1 MDAIRRIARAG
12 SALGALVA
20 IGCSDLDSNTGAGG
34 QTTSSGG
41 AGGQATSTTT
51 STEACGAPR
60 PEGHAVPFVDA
71 TEAFGLDFRHHAAD
85 GMCGVLDT
93 VGGPGV
99 CAFDYDGDGDVD
111 LYFADRAPHPN
122 RLYRNDGGRFTDV
135 TEASGAGLVDDT
147 HACLAFDFD
156 GDGDLD
162 LFAGNSGPDR
172 LLRNDGG
179 AFTDVTD
186 AMGLV
191 EEGFSTT
198 ATAGDIDGDGD
209 LDLFVG
215 HLVAPETCPLPY
227 CWPSP
232 GLCEAQA
239 NQLFVN
245 EGGVFVE
252 QSVARGIA
260 EVEPTLAS
268 LFFDVDLDG
277 DLDLFVGNDIGA
289 KFPDRLYRNDGT
301 GHFEESAAALG
312 LAFPGTSTMGV
323 DVGDADG
330 DGTDDVIVSDYAQS
344 PIRLARCPAG
354 GGPCEVV
361 GIDQGSV
368 DSVKWSIALEDFD
381 QDGDL
386 DVFTVA
392 GNTAV
397 PPGYQG
403 DRHQL
408 HWNDGT
414 GVFEKHEA
422 GEGDPL
428 SEPHLGRGAAFADV
442 DGDLDVDVVVANAD
456 RPAQLLLNQAASGY
470 GLIVSLGSLSVGA
483 RVTASGDFGSRAERV
498 LIGGSYAGSSD
509 PRVHFGVAGACRARV
524 TVEWPGGE
532 TVTLDD
538 VSTGQVVRIEG
549 P

>member
-1 MDAIRRIARAG
+1 MPHDRSSSPSPRRIAALL
-12 SALGALVA
+12 ALGLGSGM
-20 IGCSDLDSNTGAGG
+20 IGCGGPVGASG
-34 QTTSSGG
+34 SGG
-41 AGGQATSTTT
+41 AGGGTATCDSP
-51 STEACGAPR
+51 APAGATP
-60 PEGHAVPFVDA
+60 PFVDA
-71 TEAFGLDFRHHAAD
+71 TLAWGLDFRHHAAD

-99 CAFDYDGDGDVD
+99 CSFDYDGDGDVD

-135 TEASGAGLVDDT
+135 TAESGAGLTDDT

-162 LFAGNSGPDR
+162 LFAGGSGPDR

-179 AFTDVTD
+179 TFTDVTE
-186 AMGLV
+186 AMGFV

-215 HLVAPETCPLPY
+215 HLVAPDSCPEPY

-232 GLCEAQA
+232 GLCEAQK

-245 EGGVFVE
+245 DGGVFHE
-252 QSVARGIA
+252 ASAERGIT

-268 LFFDVDLDG
+268 LFFDADGDG

-289 KFPDRLYRNDGT
+289 KFPDRLYRNDGK
-301 GHFEESAAALG
+301 GMFEEAGEALG
-312 LAFPGTSTMGV
+312 LSFPGTSTMGV

-330 DGTDDVIVSDYAQS
+330 DGAEDVVISDYSQS
-344 PIRLARCPAG
+344 PIRLALCKHSG
-354 GGPCEVV
+354 QPCEVF
-361 GIDQGSV
+361 GIDEGSV
-368 DSVKWSIALEDFD
+368 ESVKWSIALEDFD

-397 PPGYQG
+397 PEGYQG

-414 GVFEKHEA
+414 GVFTVYEPKA
-422 GEGDPL
+422 GEAL
-428 SEPHLGRGAAFADV
+428 ASRQIGRGAAFADI
-442 DGDLDVDVVVANAD
+442 DGDLDLDIIIANAD
-456 RPAQLLLNQAASGY
+456 RPAQLLLNQGTSGH
-470 GLIVSLGSLSVGA
+470 GLLVHLPTTSAGA
-483 RVTASGDFGSRAERV
+483 RVTVSAKGISRTEHA

-509 PRVHFGVAGACRARV
+509 PRVHFGLGETCAVDV
-524 TVEWPGGE
+524 TVEWPGGQKK
-532 TVTLDD
+532 TFGD
-538 VSTGQVVRIEG
+538 VKTGQVLIVD
-549 P
+549 

>member
-1 MDAIRRIARAG
+1 MHTDRIVRAVRASWLFLWLAGCGATEG
-12 SALGALVA
+12 SSSG
-20 IGCSDLDSNTGAGG
+20 GGGTGVSSGGSGG
-34 QTTSSGG
+34 QTI
-41 AGGQATSTTT
+41 A
-51 STEACGAPR
+51 ACDHPA
-60 PEGHAVPFVDA
+60 PEGASPPFIDA
-71 TEAFGLDFRHHAAD
+71 TAAWGLDFRHHAHD

-99 CAFDYDGDGDVD
+99 CAFDYDRDGDVD
-111 LYFADRAPHPN
+111 LYFADRAPSPN

-135 TEASGAGLVDDT
+135 TAESGAGLTDDT

-162 LFAGNSGPDR
+162 LFVGSSGPDR

-179 AFTDVTD
+179 VFTDVTE
-186 AMGLV
+186 AMAFV

-215 HLVAPETCPLPY
+215 HLVAPESCPAPY

-232 GLCEAQA
+232 GLCDAQK

-252 QSVARGIA
+252 AAEARGISGA
-260 EVEPTLAS
+260 EPTLAS
-268 LFFDVDLDG
+268 LFFDADGDG

-301 GHFEESAAALG
+301 GVFEEAGGALG

-330 DGTDDVIVSDYAQS
+330 DGALDVVISDYAQS
-344 PIRLARCPAG
+344 PIRLALCPNSNEA
-354 GGPCEVV
+354 CQIF
-361 GIDQGSV
+361 GIDEGSV
-368 DSVKWSIALEDFD
+368 ESVKWSIALEDFD

-397 PPGYQG
+397 PEGYLG

-408 HWNDGT
+408 HWNDGH
-414 GVFEKHEA
+414 GVFTKHEA
-422 GEGDPL
+422 GAGDPL
-428 SEPHLGRGAAFADV
+428 AELHLGRGAVFADV

-470 GLIVSLGSLSVGA
+470 GLIVELDSLSVGA
-483 RVTASGDFGSRAERV
+483 RVTVSGPGVSRTELA

-509 PRVHFGVAGACRARV
+509 PRVHFGLGDACRVSV
-524 TVEWPGGE
+524 TVEWPGGATK
-532 TVTLDD
+532 TVED
-538 VSTGQVVRIEG
+538 VATGQLLRIER
-549 P
+549 